1 MKIPSIVSTNSIK
14 LLSGLGNNEDS
25 LTAMI
30 IKDWI
35 GDGATVY
42 TYKKEG
48 GKDDAKEKAIEEFGT
63 GAVWLFGIPLVK
75 KLIDKTAYPLLKL
88 NPNFDPRLLDNKE
101 KLSQITNTLKEKSG
115 DVFKPQKELFET
127 LNDKNPV
134 IKKLTNAQMYKGMAI
149 AKFAVATVASAI
161 ALTKIIK
168 YKQKTTTERIAKDL
182 ENQKAKQQAPS
193 LVMDSVKQNKL
204 YDSFTGQNKTSQPS
218 FTGGLAE
225 FMYNPIKN
233 TMILDGVITTTRLKE
248 ARPGERKEVLFKEA
262 CQIGFIYGLAK
273 PLQKMFEFIG
283 KKIKCP
289 IELDPKVLF
298 SKDLKGKI
306 DASSDAIKTLKGSNN
321 ILKTI
326 SEMDIKSPLI
336 ELLDKDDAI
345 ATIKDKAGNIK
356 GLDFLKPIDED
367 KVKSTLKNLDSMKD
381 NIGNLKGSKT
391 FKAVAVV
398 GNVLI
403 AAGIMGIIQ
412 PKLNILMRKILNN
425 GDNRNPAIAKEE
437 ALAMEKVNAHQG

>member
-88 NPNFDPRLLDNKE
+88 NPNFDPRLLDDKE

-134 IKKLTNAQMYKGMAI
+134 FKNLTNAQMYKGMAI

-168 YKQKTTTERIAKDL
+168 YKQKTTSERIAKDL
-182 ENQKAKQQAPS
+182 ENQKTNAQTPS

-204 YDSFTGQNKTSQPS
+204 YDSFTGQNKAAAPT

-248 ARPGERKEVLFKEA
+248 ARAGERKEVLFKEA

-273 PLQKMFEFIG
+273 PLQKMFEFVG

-298 SKDLKGKI
+298 TDNLKGKI
-306 DASSDAIKTLKGSNN
+306 EQSADAIKTLKNSDN

-326 SEMDIKSPLI
+326 SEMDIKNPIIS
-336 ELLDKDDAI
+336 LLDKDDAI
-345 ATIKDKAGNIK
+345 ATIKDKAGNIQ

-381 NIGNLKGSKT
+381 NIGNLKGSKA

-403 AAGIMGIIQ
+403 AAGIMGVVQ

-437 ALAMEKVNAHQG
+437 ALAMEKAKAHQG

>member
-1 MKIPSIVSTNSIK
+1 
-14 LLSGLGNNEDS
+14 
-25 LTAMI
+25 
-30 IKDWI
+30 
-35 GDGATVY
+35 
-42 TYKKEG
+42 
-48 GKDDAKEKAIEEFGT
+48 
-63 GAVWLFGIPLVK
+63 
-75 KLIDKTAYPLLKL
+75 
-88 NPNFDPRLLDNKE
+88 
-101 KLSQITNTLKEKSG
+101 
-115 DVFKPQKELFET
+115 
-127 LNDKNPV
+127 
-134 IKKLTNAQMYKGMAI
+134 MYKGMAI

-381 NIGNLKGSKT
+381 NIGNLKGSKI